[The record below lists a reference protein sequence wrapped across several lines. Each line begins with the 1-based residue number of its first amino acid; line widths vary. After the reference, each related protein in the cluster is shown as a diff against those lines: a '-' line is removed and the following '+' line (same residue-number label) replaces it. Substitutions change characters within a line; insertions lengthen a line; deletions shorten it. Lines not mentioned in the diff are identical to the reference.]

1 MVRLLFLAH
10 RYLGIA
16 VGLMMAMWCVSGI
29 IMMYMP
35 YPEMD
40 RNAQLSG
47 LADLDFSQC
56 CTLPDPA
63 ELEGWSL
70 DHARIEM
77 LAGRPVLRTPYGYQA
92 DIVVDLVNG
101 KFLDRFDSAQAEAI
115 AESFILANHFDNRIT
130 EGTEINLDQWTV
142 YGSYNVHRP
151 LHHFTL
157 DGPEGRE
164 LYVSST
170 TGEVVQVTTG
180 RQRFW
185 NWIGTVV
192 HWLYPVILRQ
202 NPSLWANTV
211 IWLSLTGVF
220 LTVVGL
226 YLGFRQYG
234 RGRHGAIT
242 PYSGWSRWHHYSG
255 LFFGILILTWVSSG
269 LLSMNPWGALEGAT
283 ARDEAY
289 GLRGSGVTWPEIRT
303 ITDQLPISSLPAGQV
318 RLDIIPLDMRHYVT
332 SHNKHGTSMR
342 FDAVN
347 LAPAPMTR
355 QNWARIPGLLSPG
368 TGVIT
373 AGLIDDED
381 NYYYSHHNDD
391 KVLPVYRV
399 ILDDDEHTRYYL
411 DAVNGSVVMKVGQ
424 EGRWYRWLFSAPHRG
439 DLAFLRQRPLWDIV
453 MIFLMLGVTTG
464 CITGAYMGFRRLT
477 R

>member
-1 MVRLLFLAH
+1 
-10 RYLGIA
+10 
-16 VGLMMAMWCVSGI
+16 
-29 IMMYMP
+29 
-35 YPEMD
+35 
-40 RNAQLSG
+40 
-47 LADLDFSQC
+47 
-56 CTLPDPA
+56 
-63 ELEGWSL
+63 
-70 DHARIEM
+70 
-77 LAGRPVLRTPYGYQA
+77 
-92 DIVVDLVNG
+92 
-101 KFLDRFDSAQAEAI
+101 
-115 AESFILANHFDNRIT
+115 
-130 EGTEINLDQWTV
+130 
-142 YGSYNVHRP
+142 
-151 LHHFTL
+151 
-157 DGPEGRE
+157 
-164 LYVSST
+164 
-170 TGEVVQVTTG
+170 
-180 RQRFW
+180 
-185 NWIGTVV
+185 
-192 HWLYPVILRQ
+192 
-202 NPSLWANTV
+202 
-211 IWLSLTGVF
+211 
-220 LTVVGL
+220 
-226 YLGFRQYG
+226 
-234 RGRHGAIT
+234 
-242 PYSGWSRWHHYSG
+242 
-255 LFFGILILTWVSSG
+255 LFFGILILTWVASG

-303 ITDQLPISSLPAGQV
+303 ITDQLPLSSLPAGQV
-318 RLDIIPLDMRHYVT
+318 RLDIIPLEIRHYVT